1 MLYAQHEALAVDM
14 LLLLAGYSWLPVI
27 DTCGRAAKRAGKHQ
41 AADAAAKLAI
51 LSLAQFEVLAVSRG

>member
-1 MLYAQHEALAVDM
+1 M
-14 LLLLAGYSWLPVI
+14 LLLLVGWLAGWLPVI
-27 DTCGRAAKRAGKHQ
+27 DTCGRAAQRAGEHQ